1 MLASEILQNFVTRM
15 ADAVVSGRFEIY
27 SAGIQLP
34 FSILTSAASLNVT
47 TIDDLEEGFDEFTDM
62 VLSRGVT
69 KIVQTVKYAAFER
82 NDRIVGI
89 HQTKLMDGA
98 HQVLPDYYSKMWI
111 TNFDGVWKATKTH
124 NTTKMTDFTMTTD
137 ADGVATHH
145 LGCQIQV
152 DERHVDRGL
161 HAT

>member
-62 VLSRGVT
+62 VLSPGVT

-98 HQVLPDYYSKMWI
+98 HLVLPDHYSKMWI
-111 TNFDGVWKATKTH
+111 TNFDGVWKATKIH
-124 NTTKMTDFTMTTD
+124 NTTNDSRWPILLTRLATDPWPPEE
-137 ADGVATHH
+137 
-145 LGCQIQV
+145 L
-152 DERHVDRGL
+152 
-161 HAT
+161 